1 MKLSSNVVGVS
12 NNENIFLH
20 KLLLTNVQVSRLC
33 KTFENNSTAN
43 IKLSK
48 TLIHEKFLSTF
59 LGPLLKTSLPLMK
72 NILLAKSTCN

>member
-1 MKLSSNVVGVS
+1 MS
-12 NNENIFLH
+12 IFLH
-20 KLLLTNVQVSRLC
+20 KLLLTNAQVSRLC
-33 KTFENNSTAN
+33 KTFANNSSAN

-48 TLIHEKFLSTF
+48 TLIHKKWQSGGFLSTF